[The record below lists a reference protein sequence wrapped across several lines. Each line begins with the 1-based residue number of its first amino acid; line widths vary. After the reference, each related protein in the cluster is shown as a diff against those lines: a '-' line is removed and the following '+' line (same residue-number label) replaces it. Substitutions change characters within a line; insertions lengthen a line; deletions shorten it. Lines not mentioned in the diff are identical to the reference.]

1 MPSRSVTESV
11 RDVIERLR
19 RRVRGPRPPRDG
31 RALVLVGGGVI
42 GGMYEVGVLAALE
55 EAVPGFQANAF
66 DVYVGS
72 SAGSVVAGLMANGV
86 PPRELYTILD
96 EGRDDPLNFQRGAIF
111 HRGASA
117 AAAWNFAQLIWSVS
131 KSALTSLRLDWPEV
145 LARSQDGMP
154 AGFYTVGKL
163 EEYLRQAFE
172 AKGLSNDFRTCPRLL
187 LVPAVDL
194 DRSERVVFG
203 MGEHASVPISQAI
216 AASSSIPG
224 FFAPFTI
231 GGRDYV
237 DGDVGHTGHADLAV
251 GAGARAVVVV
261 NPLVPLRTAEAGAP
275 AMRRFGLYG
284 ILEQVG
290 RINSQNLLEAAL
302 RELHLRR
309 PEVRWHL
316 IQPTSPGTPLFG
328 PSMGFDASRAA
339 LRFGYTSTLEWLDGG
354 GTPLREEFARG

>member
-1 MPSRSVTESV
+1 MIALEYHRFSMPPRGMAAMV
-11 RDVIERLR
+11 RDLLERLR
-19 RRVRGPRPPRDG
+19 RRPRLSQRPRDT

-55 EAVPGFQANAF
+55 EAVAGFRANAF

-131 KSALTSLRLDWPEV
+131 KSVLTSLRLDWPEV

-154 AGFYTVGKL
+154 AGFYTVAQL
-163 EEYLRQAFE
+163 EEYVRLAFE
-172 AKGLSNDFRTCPRLL
+172 AKGLSNDFRTCPGLL

-203 MGEHASVPISQAI
+203 MGEHAAVPISQAI

-224 FFAPFTI
+224 FFEPFSI

-237 DGDVGHTGHADLAV
+237 DGDVDTPATRTSRSRRG
-251 GAGARAVVVV
+251 RA
-261 NPLVPLRTAEAGAP
+261 P
-275 AMRRFGLYG
+275 
-284 ILEQVG
+284 
-290 RINSQNLLEAAL
+290 
-302 RELHLRR
+302 
-309 PEVRWHL
+309 
-316 IQPTSPGTPLFG
+316 
-328 PSMGFDASRAA
+328 
-339 LRFGYTSTLEWLDGG
+339 
-354 GTPLREEFARG
+354 